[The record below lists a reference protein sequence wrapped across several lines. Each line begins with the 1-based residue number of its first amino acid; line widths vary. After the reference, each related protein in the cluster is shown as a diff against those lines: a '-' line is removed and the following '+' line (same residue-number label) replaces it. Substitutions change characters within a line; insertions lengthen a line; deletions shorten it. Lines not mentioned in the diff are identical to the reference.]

1 MDLVQLAVVIYLI
14 NLPFGYWRSH
24 VKRASK
30 QWFLAI
36 HIPVILVIAL
46 RFLSGLGWALITFP
60 VLVGAFFLGQLSGG
74 FIYRLMG
81 SLSIRTS
88 ACVFMDLIRWEALEV
103 E

>member
-1 MDLVQLAVVIYLI
+1 MDLAQLAVIVFLMNI
-14 NLPFGYWRSH
+14 PFGYWRAH

-74 FIYRLMG
+74 MVYRL
-81 SLSIRTS
+81 LRNLKVRTS
-88 ACVFMDLIRWEALEV
+88 ACIFMDLFRWETIE
-103 E
+103 

>member
-1 MDLVQLAVVIYLI
+1 MDLTQLAAVVFTI
-14 NLPFGYWRSH
+14 NLPFGYWRAH
-24 VKRASK
+24 VRRASR

-74 FIYRLMG
+74 MIYRFLR
-81 SLSIRTS
+81 SLNIRTT
-88 ACVFMDLIRWEALEV
+88 ACMFMDVLRWESLE
-103 E
+103 

>member
-1 MDLVQLAVVIYLI
+1 MDLAQLALVVFLM
-14 NLPFGYWRSH
+14 NLPFGYWRAH
-24 VKRASK
+24 VRRASR

-74 FIYRLMG
+74 LIYRLMR
-81 SLSIRTS
+81 SLNIMTT
-88 ACVFMDLIRWEALEV
+88 ACIFMDVFRWESIE
-103 E
+103 

>member
-1 MDLVQLAVVIYLI
+1 MDLAQLAVIVFLM
-14 NLPFGYWRSH
+14 NLPFGYWRAH

-30 QWFLAI
+30 HWFLAI

-74 FIYRLMG
+74 MVYKLLG
-81 SLSIRTS
+81 NLKVRTS
-88 ACVFMDLIRWEALEV
+88 ACIFMDVFRWETIE
-103 E
+103 